1 MNRANAKDLEGRI
14 DQNATVF
21 YQNGQPYTGIVY
33 EEFQGRI
40 NLEYEVNNGVKQG
53 RETEFYPNGT
63 IQSVSHYADNVL
75 DGELINY
82 YENGA
87 VEERAIFEKG
97 VCIQSD
103 SYDEAGPVIENFT
116 ISKESAE
123 YPWLNY
129 LRQQENA

>member
-33 EEFQGRI
+33 EEFQGRVD
-40 NLEYEVNNGVKQG
+40 LEYEVVNGTKQG

-97 VCIQSD
+97 VCIQSV
-103 SYDEAGPVIENFT
+103 SYDEAGPVIERFT

-129 LRQQENA
+129 LRQQKNA

>member
-14 DQNATVF
+14 DQNTTVF

-33 EEFQGRI
+33 EEFQGRVD
-40 NLEYEVNNGVKQG
+40 LEYEVNNGVKQG

-75 DGELINY
+75 EGELINY

-87 VEERAIFEKG
+87 VEEKAIFEKG
-97 VCIQSD
+97 VCIQSV
-103 SYDEAGPVIENFT
+103 SYDEAGPIENFT